1 MSVIEAVRKFLVEQE
16 YIKPAELIDES
27 ESMLER
33 GMIDSVGVLNL
44 VAFLEDRY
52 EIKIEDDDLMPENF
66 DSLAAINNYV
76 RKKIA

>member
-1 MSVIEAVRKFLVEQE
+1 MAVIEAVRRFLVEQE
-16 YIKPAELIDES
+16 YIKRDELIDES

-44 VAFLEDRY
+44 VTFLEDRY
-52 EIKIEDDDLMPENF
+52 KIEIEDDDLMPENF

-76 RKKIA
+76 RNQIV

>member
-1 MSVIEAVRKFLVEQE
+1 MAVIEDVRGFLVEQE
-16 YIKPAELIDES
+16 YIKPDELINDS

-44 VAFLEDRY
+44 VSFLEDRY
-52 EIKIEDDDLMPENF
+52 KIEIEDDDLMPENF

-76 RKKIA
+76 RNKTV